1 MGKRLPTE
9 AEWERAALVD
19 GRDEY
24 SWGKSANVEC
34 ANYDNPDSKTTEV
47 TRYDRGKSR
56 HFARPQASNDCIGF
70 RCAMTPED

>member
-1 MGKRLPTE
+1 MGAR
-9 AEWERAALVD
+9 RLVD

-56 HFARPQASNDCIGF
+56 LGVWNMCENVGDVGQRLV
-70 RCAMTPED
+70 